1 VTREA
6 RVALDGGENTAHDMA
21 REGVPRFRS
30 VRDFFGSFDGSR
42 ESSHVSFD
50 FVSAA
55 HPATTRRAM
64 GGLFSCCCP
73 EDEATRLLREEED
86 REASQAAR
94 EQARYAAE
102 QRHATFAQSAGGRAA
117 HKAQAKMRTQNAA
130 DDRAA
135 EQRIADWNS

>member
-1 VTREA
+1 
-6 RVALDGGENTAHDMA
+6 
-21 REGVPRFRS
+21 
-30 VRDFFGSFDGSR
+30 
-42 ESSHVSFD
+42 
-50 FVSAA
+50 
-55 HPATTRRAM
+55 M

-102 QRHATFAQSAGGRAA
+102 QRHARFAQSAGGRAA
-117 HKAQAKMRTQNAA
+117 HKAQAKMRQQSAA

>member
-1 VTREA
+1 
-6 RVALDGGENTAHDMA
+6 
-21 REGVPRFRS
+21 
-30 VRDFFGSFDGSR
+30 
-42 ESSHVSFD
+42 
-50 FVSAA
+50 
-55 HPATTRRAM
+55 M

-102 QRHATFAQSAGGRAA
+102 QRHSNFERSAGGRAA
-117 HKAQAKMRTQNAA
+117 HKAQAKMRQQNAA

-135 EQRIADWNS
+135 RHAIRLFGEQGLNVGDNQPYFGKQLNATMDRHTSDPAGGSEPACPW